1 MRRDSGAAPEL
12 PAREAGPRPGD
23 APGPLP
29 EHLSSLLQDA
39 DPAAELPQRHL
50 WLVRLFDWLRAG
62 GAVVGT
68 PADRLLLLLD
78 TLEGDPAASARVRG
92 CLREFRQG
100 VDAAALF
107 ADFGFGPRMALRS
120 ELWQRLRSRWL
131 PATPDTR
138 DLAALF
144 PLIVHGDDAPWIE
157 ALPEPTLARI
167 ARLLFSAEE
176 SSGWQVVLVD
186 AMTYL
191 VTAVR
196 AAGFSSALRQRM
208 DRSLLADEPFKQLAA
223 AAERLRL
230 AVLERIALPTLAP
243 PSSDPD
249 DTTRRVVQEALY
261 LRTLLSACQ
270 VAADSVAEHLE
281 AYGVS
286 VDIVYEVDQL
296 HARCVR
302 IEQLLLTLLSDA
314 PAQEWQRL
322 VAALTQTAKER
333 QGIGRLLARHY
344 SQLARQVAERSAE
357 TGEHYITRSR
367 DEYRDMLARAAGG
380 GALMCITTFAK
391 FGLVALGLSL
401 FWGGFW
407 AGVVYAATFMAIMLL
422 HWTVATKQPAM
433 TAPAMAAKLA
443 AIREPQDAEETK
455 HTARGEPAASAD
467 RAESSRPAPNAA
479 RRDPAVEGFVDE
491 VANLIRSQAAGIFG
505 NVTLVA
511 PLVLAV
517 QAAAAWATGAPLV
530 GVQDA
535 EHVLHSLT
543 LLGPTALYAAF
554 TGVLLFASSLIAGW
568 TENWFVF
575 HRLDS
580 ALALNPRIVATLGPA
595 RAARWASW
603 WRANISGVAANV
615 SLGFMLGIVPVL
627 LLFFGLPLDVRHVTL
642 STGQLAAAAGA
653 LGVDVLRE
661 PEFWWCV
668 AGIVVIGMLNLGVS
682 FWLAFKVALA
692 SRGVQLQDRARIR
705 HAIWARVRRAPLSFI
720 WPPKN

>member
-1 MRRDSGAAPEL
+1 MRRDSEAAPQR
-12 PAREAGPRPGD
+12 PARAADPRPGD
-23 APGPLP
+23 APEPLP
-29 EHLSSLLQDA
+29 ERLSSLLHDA
-39 DPAAELPQRHL
+39 DPAAEMPQRHL

-144 PLIVHGDDAPWIE
+144 PLIVHGDDEPWIE
-157 ALPEPTLARI
+157 ALPEPTLARV

-176 SSGWQVVLVD
+176 SSGWQVVLLD

-230 AVLERIALPTLAP
+230 AVLERITPPTLAP
-243 PSSDPD
+243 PTGDPD
-249 DTTRRVVQEALY
+249 ETTRRVVQEALY
-261 LRTLLSACQ
+261 LRTLLGACQ

-322 VAALTQTAKER
+322 VAALAQTDKER

-367 DEYRDMLARAAGG
+367 AEYRDMLARAAGG

-391 FGLVALGLSL
+391 FGLMALGLSL

-443 AIREPQDAEETK
+443 AIRDPAPGASAAD
-455 HTARGEPAASAD
+455 AASPDA
-467 RAESSRPAPNAA
+467 
-479 RRDPAVEGFVDE
+479 AVEGFVDE

-505 NVTLVA
+505 NVALVA

-517 QAAAAWATGAPLV
+517 QAAAAWASGAPLV

-595 RAARWASW
+595 RAVRWASW

-692 SRGVQLQDRARIR
+692 SRGVRMRDRARIR
-705 HAIWARVRRAPLSFI
+705 HAVLARVRRAPLSFV
-720 WPPKN
+720 WPPRG